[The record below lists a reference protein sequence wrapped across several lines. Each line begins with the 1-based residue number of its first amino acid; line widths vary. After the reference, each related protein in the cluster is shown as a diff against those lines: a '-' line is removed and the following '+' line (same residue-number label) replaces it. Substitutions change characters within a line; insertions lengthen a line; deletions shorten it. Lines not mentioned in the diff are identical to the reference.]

1 MIKIKQYIFS
11 FFMVP
16 ALLFANEKQKAGN
29 VSLTKENS
37 VFVKDFG
44 AIPDDDQNDT
54 NPIKKAIQHANADNK
69 PYVVF
74 EKGVYNLQ
82 GGEWTQPTIT
92 IDGVKNIKLIG
103 QIAHDG
109 QPATILEVN
118 AKLANNDDLKFSRH
132 LDWKNSE
139 NIGIENIIFDLKPRF
154 STSGKIIAIDP
165 SQKRV
170 EV

>member
-1 MIKIKQYIFS
+1 MKKKFLGM
-11 FFMVP
+11 FAV
-16 ALLFANEKQKAGN
+16 ALLATNLEVQAGEI
-29 VSLTKENS
+29 SGFTAENS

-44 AIPDDDQNDT
+44 AIPDDGQNDT

-103 QIAHDG
+103 QIARDG